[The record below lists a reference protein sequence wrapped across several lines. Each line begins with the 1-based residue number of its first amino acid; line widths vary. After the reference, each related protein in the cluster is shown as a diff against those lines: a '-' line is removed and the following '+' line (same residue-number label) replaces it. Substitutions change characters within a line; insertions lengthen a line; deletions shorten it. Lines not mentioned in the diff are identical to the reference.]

1 MNNNFYVDSNL
12 KKLLEM
18 IYAPMYTK
26 ILFAAIELD
35 VFSELKE
42 EKTHIKVAK
51 DLKLH
56 VDNTRYLLDA
66 LVGMEMLEKEAGI
79 YKNTSIA
86 SKYLERNSELYIG
99 DHIRIYNMAS
109 GFEEL
114 DIVKLMKEGPK
125 SDAANKEGLE
135 AYKTFGDFTEMIK
148 VLQRGGR
155 AKEIADLVSSLPEF
169 DNFSKMLDLGG
180 GPGLLGMEVVK
191 RHPDLNA
198 VIFDA
203 PDVGKVAEASIR
215 EYNLE
220 DRVEVLTGDYLKDSI
235 GEGYDFILAIGT
247 LNFAKHDMDSI
258 INKIYNALNPNGVFM
273 CISEG
278 LTHENT
284 RPKEITVAWL
294 PSFLKGF
301 DFSLKQGE
309 VSDSALRNGFKSVYK
324 RTASMLTGEMD
335 IDIARK

>member
-1 MNNNFYVDSNL
+1 MSNNFFVDENL

-18 IYAPMYTK
+18 IYAPMYTQ

-42 EKTHIKVAK
+42 EKTHIKVAE

-66 LVGMEMLEKEAGI
+66 LTGMELLEKEAGI
-79 YKNTSIA
+79 YKNTSLV
-86 SKYLERNSELYIG
+86 SKYLVKNSELYIG
-99 DHIRIYNMAS
+99 DHIRVYNMAS

-114 DIVKLMKEGPK
+114 DIVKLMKEGPN
-125 SDAANKEGLE
+125 SDVVNKKGLE
-135 AYKTFGDFTEMIK
+135 AYNIFGDFTEMTK

-169 DNFSKMLDLGG
+169 ENFSKMLDLGG

-191 RHPDLNA
+191 RHPELKA
-198 VIFDA
+198 VIFDT

-220 DRVEVLTGDYLKDSI
+220 NRVEVLTGDYLKDSM

-258 INKIYNALNPNGVFM
+258 ITKIYNALNPNGVFM
-273 CISEG
+273 CISDG

-284 RPKEITVAWL
+284 RPKEMIVSWL
-294 PSFLKGF
+294 PSFLKGC

-309 VSDSALRNGFKSVYK
+309 ISDAVLRSGFKSVYK